1 MLTKL
6 GYHLLLEASHDSYI
20 WNQVSLLSFPMHF
33 AYFCITALIT
43 SNCPCEFT
51 CPFLLLYQVSW
62 GLGMNTQDMYYGWH
76 IKCLNNKLIDGL
88 IKDNNHLF
96 NTLPQRLATFFVK
109 DQTVNILG
117 FVNHMVSVT
126 TTLLHQCG
134 VKAAIDNKQMMGMAV
149 FLYNF
154 TYRY

>member
-20 WNQVSLLSFPMHF
+20 WSQVSLLSFPMHF
-33 AYFCITALIT
+33 AYFCITALII

-88 IKDNNHLF
+88 IKDNNHLL
-96 NTLPQRLATFFVK
+96 NTLPQRLATFLCKGPDSEYFRLCEPYGLCH
-109 DQTVNILG
+109 NY
-117 FVNHMVSVT
+117 T
-126 TTLLHQCG
+126 TTPMWCESSH
-134 VKAAIDNKQMMGMAV
+134 
-149 FLYNF
+149 
-154 TYRY
+154 R